1 MTPLEEVETQL
12 QAAGMGTVP
21 AHVCNIMRLWIL
33 YNFKKLQK
41 MIVVVSMPKTE
52 FALLHLFFIAKVA
65 SQEVRRK
72 RVGGSIGAAYINA
85 QVLKPL
91 FLKLLATFQNDR
103 TNAIIDVHKTLV
115 CVASRE
121 Q

>member
-1 MTPLEEVETQL
+1 M
-12 QAAGMGTVP
+12 
-21 AHVCNIMRLWIL
+21 
-33 YNFKKLQK
+33 
-41 MIVVVSMPKTE
+41 
-52 FALLHLFFIAKVA
+52 
-65 SQEVRRK
+65 RRK
-72 RVGGSIGAAYINA
+72 RVGGSLGAAYINA

-121 Q
+121 QWRETYAVAAVPLIFFFIIIFGILAAAKKQKRQVFTKPFILNGLAHIANRDLERSPNRLK

>member
-1 MTPLEEVETQL
+1 ML
-12 QAAGMGTVP
+12 
-21 AHVCNIMRLWIL
+21 
-33 YNFKKLQK
+33 
-41 MIVVVSMPKTE
+41 SMPKTE
-52 FALLHLFFIAKVA
+52 FACKRWFFIAKVA

-72 RVGGSIGAAYINA
+72 RVGGSLGAAYINA